1 MKNLL
6 RSTFVLAI
14 IFLFLGAD
22 KSGYDLAKAD
32 RLFDKG
38 VFQEALSEYEGVE
51 KNLTDEEI
59 KTKTLLRRAE
69 CLGHLFRYEEA
80 AQLLKDA
87 KEPSGQ
93 RDNIRLQ
100 LYKAEFFRNS
110 LAQYGNIQPE
120 EIIEGSEGKEAAKM
134 TKKAALRLITD
145 SYMKLYAA
153 KNEMKKM
160 PLRDEGYFIDTKR
173 VEFDAYP
180 SVFEFYVSVFSAF
193 LLENSAESKEWPK
206 ASEVLKEGFN
216 KQFSIKDPY
225 PLAAAELLNEA
236 YLTAPNARVKEF
248 FLKERIMLPFRY
260 PGYFERKDLAEDKN
274 INDQRDYE
282 ALRLKTL
289 ELLLSFKE
297 KFTTKQ
303 EKADSAYRAAV
314 IYQQLSEFKKAVALL
329 KEITEKY
336 SDTYTALLAA
346 QLLAGIE
353 KPRIYLNVNN
363 GRALPPANDA
373 LSVSTKKL
381 KEVYFRAYSVDYAII
396 SKKYR
401 ELFPQYSGY
410 SFGNIQ
416 EYVSEEFIKKYV
428 LSLTPEREWK
438 TEIETKDEYQTVDT
452 KIKDQKFALG
462 LYIILA
468 SEKPGFEIGS
478 CQVSGALFN
487 VTDLMMISTV
497 GFTSVAKN
505 AYGERLEGSKINR
518 VEDEAGRFYTVNG
531 VTGEPSAGAAV
542 NLDYSRSNND
552 RRKKNLVSDYT
563 GVASFTEKAEV
574 DAYGSNWINI
584 FAHGKKGSS
593 NAFVQAYFNW
603 YPQTPISL
611 FIETDRPIYRP
622 GDTVN
627 FKVIGVRKR
636 KTGYSPVSE
645 GVAIAVTARD
655 TNYKELFKKE
665 YKANTFGSVSG
676 SFVVPSG
683 RLLGQYSLN
692 ANASEMGWNG
702 GTTNYFKVEEYKR
715 PEYDVKMKA
724 PEKPLQY
731 GETAEVKGDV
741 KYYFGGAVTGAKIKY
756 KIKRQKYIPSYYSWW
771 YGSVVQ
777 EEVGAGET
785 TADDKGSFTVS
796 FKTEPIK
803 NSTSDPYIPDI
814 TRYTVEAG
822 ARDAGGR
829 EINGTASCFAGKSG
843 FYGLVEFKNNF
854 YFEKDSIVVTSK
866 ALTVNE
872 TPYACKVSFEVFLLE
887 QEKITNAGLNY
898 NTNIE
903 ASLREA
909 KNGKLLKSGDAEIAK
924 EGKIDIDI
932 GHIEQGAYR
941 IVFTAD
947 SDAGEK
953 EKVKW
958 SKCFI
963 VARDKETALPVELF
977 SVCLAEKEQ
986 YNPGET
992 ASLLIGASPLGG
1004 NYFCEIYTGE
1014 FLVKKFRTE
1023 GKLPVRVIEVPV
1035 TEELK
1040 GGFSVKWF
1048 GVKNLELGGASEN
1061 CKVPW
1066 SEKKLKVKLDPFNS
1080 VLTPGKEQKYGVR
1093 VTDKNEQGVKAEVLA
1108 FMYDKSLEYYAK
1120 SSAMWLDSLWGQ
1132 RFKEYNVQGGIYL
1145 SSNTY
1150 AVTEGIWEKMLRKF
1164 EKKVKP
1170 PKTPSIRTSGKTWNR
1185 SMRRNAYSDG
1195 MKLKE
1200 AAAGEAL
1207 MVACSKVGS
1216 SLDESASPVGML
1228 EAKQEAGKKN
1238 YDAAVDKQMDLPGEK
1253 RAGQSAAIKAVEA
1266 RKAFADTAFFLPYV
1280 MTNKDGR
1287 GEFSFKAPEQ
1297 LTSWA
1302 VKIFSFTEGMQEGV
1316 LSEEAVTKKDLM
1328 IRVDLPRFFRE
1339 KDKGTI
1345 QAIVSNES
1353 DRELR
1358 GEMNISIT
1366 EDGKP
1371 AEEKVKLSDTVK
1383 KFTVKSKGLVSFD
1396 WKLDIPEGVTEYNF
1410 KVVAVSGELSD
1421 AEERSIP
1428 ILPSRE
1434 RLIETSLIA
1443 LSGTETGT
1451 LEIKLKNDPTRINEY
1466 MQVQVEPQ
1474 LMLSVLNALPFLV
1487 DYPYECVEQTLN
1499 KFVPLAITNA
1509 IYEKY
1514 PEVKAAVHKLPKRE
1528 GRTAPWEKEDPKRL
1542 VKLMETPWLWESEG
1556 RKYCWPVI
1564 DMFDPETVSKLTEQ
1578 KLDKLQRFQ
1587 LPSGGFPWF
1596 DGGKEDFYMTLL
1608 VLDGFAEA
1616 RKYDVKI
1623 PADMINR
1630 AIGYVN
1636 REIPKYLKKA
1646 EESELTLAV
1655 YAAYVVTS
1663 YSKAEYG
1670 AATKSHEGARAW
1682 VKLIDE
1688 SIFKLT
1694 PFGKGYLASIYF
1706 RLGEEKRAN
1715 EVLDIALDGS
1725 KEDKIAGVYWT
1736 PERYSWVWYSDTV
1749 EKHAFFLKMLTDFR
1763 PEDKRIKGMVQWL
1776 LFNKKGNN
1784 WKSTKASAAAIYS
1797 ILNYMSKTGALATG
1811 ETFEIRWGKTVESV
1825 TLKGDEFLEK
1835 PIRFEKKGFEI
1846 TAKDDKAEIKKEG
1859 KGFAFASMTK
1869 IYSTDQIPEAST
1881 PGMVNLDRKF
1891 YLRVKEG
1898 TEYHLKPL
1906 ASEDKVKV
1914 GDEIEVYLKIN
1925 TKSRF
1930 EYMHLKDPK
1939 PAGFEA
1945 VSLLSGWKYEKL
1957 FFYEEQRDSLT
1968 NFFISRLPHGE
1979 FVLRYKLKPTK
1990 AGTFRVGAATL
2001 QSMYAPDMTG
2011 HSSGF
2016 IINVE

>member
-6 RSTFVLAI
+6 KVTFFVAI
-14 IFLFLGAD
+14 GVFLTGAV
-22 KSGYDLAKAD
+22 KTSYDLKKAD

-51 KNLTDEEI
+51 KTVTDEEL
-59 KTKTLLRRAE
+59 KTKALLRRAE

-80 AQLLKDA
+80 AQILKDA

-93 RDNIRLQ
+93 RDNIRFH

-120 EIIEGSEGKEAAKM
+120 DIIEGSEGTEAVKM
-134 TKKAALRLITD
+134 TKKAALQLITD
-145 SYMKLYAA
+145 SYMKLYAV

-160 PLRDEGYFIDTKR
+160 PLKDEGYFIDTKR

-180 SVFEFYVSVFSAF
+180 SVFEFYVSCFSAF

-206 ASEVLKEGFN
+206 ASEVLKESFN
-216 KQFSIKDPY
+216 KEFSIKDPY

-236 YLTAPNARVKEF
+236 YLTAPNARVKKF
-248 FLKERIMLPFRY
+248 FLKERIMLPFKY

-297 KFTTKQ
+297 KFTTKK
-303 EKADSAYRAAV
+303 EKADSAYRAAI
-314 IYQQLSEFKKAVALL
+314 IYQGMSEYKKAVTLL

-336 SDTYTALLAA
+336 SDTYSAVLAA
-346 QLLAGIE
+346 QLLANIE
-353 KPRIYLNVNN
+353 KPYIYVN
-363 GRALPPANDA
+363 GGQTLPPATEKITIT
-373 LSVSTKKL
+373 TKKL
-381 KEVYFRAYSVDYAII
+381 KEVYLRVYSVDY
-396 SKKYR
+396 SDFNKKYK
-401 ELFPQYSGY
+401 EILPNYY
-410 SFGNIQ
+410 YGNQIT
-416 EYVSEEFIKKYV
+416 EFLSEEFIKKYV

-438 TEIETKDEYQTVDT
+438 VEIETKDEYQTVET
-452 KIKDQKFALG
+452 KIKDQKFNLG

-468 SEKPGFEIGS
+468 SENPSFAIGS

-497 GFTSVAKN
+497 GYTSVAKN
-505 AYGERLEGSKINR
+505 AYGERLEGSKIKR

-531 VTGEPSAGAAV
+531 VTGEPSAGVAV
-542 NLDYSRSNND
+542 NLDYSCSNND

-574 DAYGSNWINI
+574 DAYGSNWFNI
-584 FAHGKKGSS
+584 FAHGKKESS
-593 NAFVQAYFNW
+593 NAFVQTYFNW
-603 YPQTPISL
+603 YPEIPISL

-636 KTGYSPVSE
+636 KTGYSPVSQ
-645 GVAIAVTARD
+645 GVTIVVTAQD

-665 YKANTFGSVSG
+665 YKANAFGSVSG

-702 GTTNYFKVEEYKR
+702 GHTNYFKVEEYKR
-715 PEYDVKMKA
+715 PEYELKMKA
-724 PEKPLQY
+724 PEKPLKY
-731 GETAEVKGDV
+731 WETAEVKGDV

-756 KIKRQKYIPSYYSWW
+756 KIKRHRYIPSYYSWW
-771 YGSVVQ
+771 YGSGVQ
-777 EEVGAGET
+777 EEVGSGET

-803 NSTSDPYIPDI
+803 NSGADPYIPDI
-814 TRYTVEAG
+814 TSYTVEAG

-829 EINGTASCFAGKSG
+829 EINGTVSCFAGKSG
-843 FYGLVEFKNNF
+843 FYGLAEFKNNF
-854 YFEKDSIVVTSK
+854 YFERDSIVVTSK

-872 TPYACKVSFEVFLLE
+872 TPYACKVSYEVFLLE
-887 QEKITNAGLNY
+887 QNKVTKAGANY
-898 NTNIE
+898 YSDNIE
-903 ASLREA
+903 SQLRET
-909 KNGKLLKSGDAEIAK
+909 KNGKMVRSGDAEIGK
-924 EGKIDIDI
+924 EGKTDVNI
-932 GHIEQGAYR
+932 GNIEQGVYR
-941 IVFTAD
+941 IVFTAASD
-947 SDAGEK
+947 SKEE

-963 VARDKETALPVELF
+963 VARDSVTAVPVELD
-977 SVCLAEKEQ
+977 SICLAEKEQ

-1004 NYFCEIYTGE
+1004 NYFCEIYAGE
-1014 FLVKKFRTE
+1014 FLVRKFRTE

-1093 VTDKNEQGVKAEVLA
+1093 VTDKNDQGVKAEVLA

-1132 RFKEYNVQGGIYL
+1132 KFKEYNVQGGMYL
-1145 SSNTY
+1145 SSSTY

-1164 EKKVKP
+1164 KKKIKP
-1170 PKTPSIRTSGKTWNR
+1170 PKAPSIRTSERTWNR
-1185 SMRRNAYSDG
+1185 NYADG
-1195 MKLKE
+1195 VCDMQQ
-1200 AAAGEAL
+1200 AAA
-1207 MVACSKVGS
+1207 C
-1216 SLDESASPVGML
+1216 SPVVSKT
-1228 EAKQEAGKKN
+1228 EAYLSGEVRERVKKQDVKKD
-1238 YDAAVDKQMDLPGEK
+1238 YDAAADKKAVSAGEK
-1253 RAGQSAAIKAVEA
+1253 RAGQSGAFKAVEA
-1266 RKAFADTAFFLPYV
+1266 RKAFADTAFFLPYI

-1302 VKIFSFTEGMQEGV
+1302 VKLFSFTEGMQEGV

-1353 DRELR
+1353 DRELS

-1366 EDGKP
+1366 KDGKP

-1410 KVVAVSGELSD
+1410 KVVAVAGELSD

-1487 DYPYECVEQTLN
+1487 DYPHECVEQTLN

-1564 DMFDPETVSKLTEQ
+1564 DMFDPETVAKLTEQ

-1587 LPSGGFPWF
+1587 LSSGGFPWF

-1608 VLDGFAEA
+1608 VLDGLAEA

-1623 PADMINR
+1623 PAEMINR

-1846 TAKDDKAEIKKEG
+1846 TEKDDKAEIKKEG
-1859 KGFAFASMTK
+1859 RGFAFASMTK

-1925 TKSRF
+1925 TKSQF

-1968 NFFISRLPHGE
+1968 NFFISWLPHGE

-2016 IINVE
+2016 VINVE